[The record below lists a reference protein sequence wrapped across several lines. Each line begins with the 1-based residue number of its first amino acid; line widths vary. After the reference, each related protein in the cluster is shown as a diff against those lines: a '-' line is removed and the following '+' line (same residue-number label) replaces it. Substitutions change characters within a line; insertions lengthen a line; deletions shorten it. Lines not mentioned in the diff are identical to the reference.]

1 MSSILETLRANGITK
16 LYHFTDRDNL
26 PSIINNGGLYS
37 WADCEQKGITIPKQG
52 GGDLSKSLDRRYN
65 LQNYVRTSFTREHP
79 MMYIAMNDGRI
90 TNPVILEISLD
101 AADLSDTMFAD
112 RNAASN
118 GVQFG
123 KGVDALNKIHFNAVK
138 ANKHF
143 DLSDDEKPFY
153 QAEVMIKNFL
163 PLKYITN
170 IGNFGIPI
178 PSKPNTYQ
186 AKNPYTSPITRNNP
200 AAMIFLVDQ
209 SGSMGNMTEY
219 KGEQMMLAEAAAR
232 AVNEQ
237 IEEIVSRCV
246 KGDEIRHY
254 FDIAVIGYGTTAYS
268 GWKGTLAGRDFV
280 TPQELSDNPY
290 RKIIEQKKKRT
301 RAGETIVQIERSQWI
316 DVRHDGNQTYLHEAL
331 KKAKQLAS
339 DWIASHDANCYPP
352 TIINVTDGEYF
363 GITEEDMSQLA
374 NDVKTLQTNDG
385 NAIFMN
391 IHITRQASI
400 DDMIY
405 LPTDKNSVANNKY
418 STRLYELSSLLPL
431 AYNPMIASIKEIN
444 PDNNVRYVGM
454 AVNLDVNRLI
464 QLLNVGTPTTV
475 THQR

>member
-1 MSSILETLRANGITK
+1 MTPKEYLQSQGIAK

-26 PSIINNGGLYS
+26 ENIIKNGGLYS
-37 WADCEQKGITIPKQG
+37 WKDCDDKGISIPRPG
-52 GGDLSKSLDRRYN
+52 GSHASRGLDLRYN
-65 LQNYVRTSFTREHP
+65 LEHYVRTSFVREHP
-79 MMYIAMNDGRI
+79 MMYVAMNDGRI

-101 AADLSDTMFAD
+101 VADLPQTQFAD
-112 RNAASN
+112 RNAAKN
-118 GVQFG
+118 DVQFG
-123 KGVDALNKIHFNAVK
+123 FGLDYAQKIHFNAVK
-138 ANKHF
+138 VRKHF
-143 DLSDDEKPFY
+143 DLDMDEQPFF
-153 QAEVMIKNFL
+153 QAEVMVKNFI

-170 IGNFGIPI
+170 INNFGIPM
-178 PSKPNTYQ
+178 PSKPNAFQTRV
-186 AKNPYTSPITRNNP
+186 PYTAPITRNNP

-209 SGSMGNMTEY
+209 SASMEHLTEY
-219 KGEQMMLAEAAAR
+219 KGERMILAEAATR

-268 GWKGTLAGRDFV
+268 GWKGVLAGRDFV

-290 RKIIEQKKKRT
+290 RKIIEKQKKRT
-301 RAGETIVQIERSQWI
+301 RAGETVVEIERNQWI
-316 DVRHDGNQTYLHEAL
+316 DVRFDGTHTYLHEAL
-331 KKAKQLAS
+331 KKAKSLTE

-363 GITEEDMSQLA
+363 GIAEDDMTQLA

-385 NAIFMN
+385 NVIFMN
-391 IHITRQASI
+391 IHITPNATV
-400 DDMIY
+400 DDMVY
-405 LPTDKNSVANNKY
+405 LPTDKSSVINNRY

-431 AYNPMIASIKEIN
+431 AYNPMIATIRQMDQD
-444 PDNNVRYVGM
+444 DNARYVGM
-454 AVNLDVNRLI
+454 AVNLDTNRLI

-475 THQR
+475 THNQ